1 MMMHTTLA
9 QLRSL
14 KLDGLAAGLEEQL
27 AQPGMAAL
35 SFEERVALLIDR
47 EVHAR
52 NDRKLVRLLKN
63 AHLKYGQA
71 AIEDIDARSG
81 RGIDRREVMSLAL
94 GDWVSAGH
102 SILITGP
109 TGAGKSW
116 LACALANTPAGVAT
130 ARSTSAYPACRKNC
144 ASGTAAGP
152 SANGCSS
159 WPRLMSLY
167 LTTGEWAPSTA

>member
-1 MMMHTTLA
+1 MMMNTTLA
-9 QLRSL
+9 QLRTL
-14 KLDGLAAGLEEQL
+14 KLDGLVSGLEEQM

-35 SFEERVALLIDR
+35 SFEERIALLVDR

-94 GDWVSAGH
+94 GDWVTAGH
-102 SILITGP
+102 SVLITGP

-116 LACALANTPAGVAT
+116 LACALAQYG
-130 ARSTSAYPACRKNC
+130 
-144 ASGTAAGP
+144 
-152 SANGCSS
+152 SS
-159 WPRLMSLY
+159 WPRRTCWFW
-167 LTTGEWAPSTA
+167 TTGAWVRSTVRRAPICWKSLTIARPTERRS